1 MGTCLSI
8 KNSNG
13 AADKHEKP
21 TKKTFLLLMNGYKA
35 LRTNTHPSNKKEAE
49 DEKRKEPLAKRRK
62 NGNVHIKYIKRK
74 INRREQPKEATIQKA
89 KCRSV

>member
-1 MGTCLSI
+1 MGTCLSV
-8 KNSNG
+8 KNGNG

-21 TKKTFLLLMNGYKA
+21 TEKDVFTPMNGYKA

-62 NGNVHIKYIKRK
+62 NGNVHI
-74 INRREQPKEATIQKA
+74 
-89 KCRSV
+89 